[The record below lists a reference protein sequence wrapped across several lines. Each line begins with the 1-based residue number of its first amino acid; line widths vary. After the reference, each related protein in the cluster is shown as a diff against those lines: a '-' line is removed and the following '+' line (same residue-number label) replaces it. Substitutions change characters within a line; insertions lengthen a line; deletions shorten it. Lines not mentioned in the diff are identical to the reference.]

1 MPGMYEP
8 GGVILSLHEQKNK
21 YQRNMLFGLGMCVML
36 SLGFGLW
43 VRSLDGSTPRSA
55 SPTVVPNLV
64 TPDRDLVEP
73 SEKPAMVAVGGI
85 NPYAIAHDGFLGF
98 VNLRPVCQAPE
109 LIAERPD
116 VYDPDLAPLGID
128 STPSFSTVE
137 GDEEGLFLPEE
148 YTIADAYLPPEN
160 VRPPVTRQVQVV
172 YKPDP
177 EYPFVARDAGKEG
190 NITVLVYI
198 DSAGELTTFP
208 DWIGGEEIQTFE
220 YMVGSARRIVNYA
233 VKEEPPGWFFAK
245 NFLKVLPE
253 WVFAP
258 SIRNGKPVSSLL
270 RIKYNFCLG
279 SNCLR
284 YELEQLGS

>member
-1 MPGMYEP
+1 
-8 GGVILSLHEQKNK
+8 VI
-21 YQRNMLFGLGMCVML
+21 
-36 SLGFGLW
+36 
-43 VRSLDGSTPRSA
+43 
-55 SPTVVPNLV
+55 
-64 TPDRDLVEP
+64 PDRDLVEP

-85 NPYAIAHDGFLGF
+85 NPYAMAHDGFLGF

-116 VYDPDLAPLGID
+116 VYDPDFAPLGID

-208 DWIGGEEIQTFE
+208 DWIGGEGIQTLE
-220 YMVGSARRIVNYA
+220 YTVGSTRRIVNYA